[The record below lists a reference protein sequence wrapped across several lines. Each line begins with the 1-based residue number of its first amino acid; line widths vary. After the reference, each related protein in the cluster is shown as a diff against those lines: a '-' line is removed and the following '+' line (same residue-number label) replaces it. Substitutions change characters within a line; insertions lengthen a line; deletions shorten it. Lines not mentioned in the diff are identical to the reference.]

1 MKRVKK
7 VHVSYKQTTERLMDY
22 VDSLRTEELYSHNT
36 CTGNMIISMFRK
48 NLSIIDE
55 CKKRGCGKVF
65 SADGLWK
72 LGYPI
77 W

>member
-1 MKRVKK
+1 MA
-7 VHVSYKQTTERLMDY
+7 Y
-22 VDSLRTEELYSHNT
+22 VDSLRTEEFYSHNT
-36 CTGNMIISMFRK
+36 CTGYMTMSVLLKK